1 MVAPAERVH
10 PHRAPTR
17 DHVTGWDRE
26 CGPDTLSEAGQQW
39 HMSYAFMQENG

>member
-17 DHVTGWDRE
+17 HHVTGWGRE
-26 CGPDTLSEAGQQW
+26 CAPYTLSEDGQQR
-39 HMSYAFMQENG
+39 HMSNAFMQENG